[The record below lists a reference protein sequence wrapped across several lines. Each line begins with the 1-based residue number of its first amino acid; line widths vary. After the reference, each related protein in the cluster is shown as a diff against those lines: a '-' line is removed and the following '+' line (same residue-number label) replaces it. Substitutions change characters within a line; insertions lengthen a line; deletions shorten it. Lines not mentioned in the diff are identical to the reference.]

1 MDGSTADATDSPA
14 STTQSTAHTTNET
27 GSLTQQSPH
36 ESRFIGSS
44 SGVYFINTVKQAFET
59 SIQQDESGRLP
70 AAEETV
76 GGEDDFAPSARNS
89 PERGQAFELNISSQR
104 AIEVS
109 SSAQLGSL
117 PAYET
122 AQLMTIEY
130 FKTWHPIVPFLS
142 GAAFLQE
149 LEGLYQD
156 PRTSRGAGRI
166 PADRQKLCNLIIFQ
180 CVIAIGGSGLPPSQA
195 APSVLPSR
203 SNLLSLVA
211 SLASRHD
218 ILTVQTLLAAQVYCI
233 STLALRTAS
242 SIGGLLCKL
251 LFHAGLHRCPYRYP
265 QLSNDDRDLRK
276 RILWS
281 AYALDRYLC
290 QALGIPVSL
299 SDAEIDVCLSGREEI
314 HGSSPHD
321 RNGVPVLSRQESSA
335 NGLPTA
341 GVTIGPGVN
350 PEMGTL
356 SGGSAPNRAESQP
369 QFTAENKLEV
379 ILANFVDYG
388 KLAGRVMEVYHT
400 SLHARAH
407 DPRKVLFLRSDVD
420 RWFNS
425 MPEEPIYAYG
435 GNGADEQ
442 IIRFLPFLHV
452 LYEQLKISIHRPA
465 LSLPR
470 TSPEFHHALQVTIRA
485 AKRTILALER
495 QAQLFW
501 PGYVASIWMSGL
513 IISFACQIG
522 LYNTSQGSQEIMRCL
537 DLLKKMGERWRSSQR
552 CYAALSTLLS
562 DLQKTLQR
570 TRPGTPTADDTFAR
584 PAKRQR
590 LDGGLGFEHSRP
602 IMSMSPTS
610 QPDAS
615 GAIKSVAQQKAGYAT
630 PMSAN
635 NTAEWD
641 VNDFFADLS
650 WENLFDIGDIAQDS
664 DMQFFGQVTSVT
676 GTK

>member
-1 MDGSTADATDSPA
+1 MEGSTVDATASPA
-14 STTQSTAHTTNET
+14 STTQSTNHTTHET

-44 SGVYFINTVKQAFET
+44 SGVYFINTVKQAFEN
-59 SIQQDESGRLP
+59 SVQQDNTNHLP

-89 PERGQAFELNISSQR
+89 PERGQFELNISSQR

-117 PAYET
+117 PPYET

-130 FKTWHPIVPFLS
+130 FKIWHPIVPFLS
-142 GAAFLQE
+142 GSAFLQE
-149 LEGLYQD
+149 LENLYQD
-156 PRTSRGAGRI
+156 PRTSRGSGRI
-166 PADRQKLCNLIIFQ
+166 PTDRKRLCNLIIFQ
-180 CVIAIGGSGLPPSQA
+180 CVIAVGGAGLPSSHSIPSA
-195 APSVLPSR
+195 LPSR

-211 SLASRHD
+211 SLASKHD
-218 ILTVQTLLAAQVYCI
+218 ILTVQTLLAAQVYCL

-299 SDAEIDVCLSGREEI
+299 SDAEIDVCLSGRQEI
-314 HGSSPHD
+314 HGPATHD
-321 RNGVPVLSRQESSA
+321 QNGVLTLSRQNSNVNGGAAPRASA
-335 NGLPTA
+335 ETGVMTGGAAPPT
-341 GVTIGPGVN
+341 VDVK
-350 PEMGTL
+350 
-356 SGGSAPNRAESQP
+356 SQP
-369 QFTAENKLEV
+369 EPENKLEV

-388 KLAGRVMEVYHT
+388 KLAGRVMDVYHT
-400 SLHARAH
+400 SLHSRAH

-435 GNGADEQ
+435 NNGADEQ

-495 QAQLFW
+495 QTQLFW
-501 PGYVASIWMSGL
+501 PGYVASVWMSGL
-513 IISFACQIG
+513 IISFACQIN
-522 LYNTSQGSQEIMRCL
+522 LYNTAQGSHEILRCL
-537 DLLKKMGERWRSSQR
+537 DLLKRMGERWRSAQR

-562 DLQKTLQR
+562 DLQKNQQR
-570 TRPGTPTADDTFAR
+570 TRPGTPTADDNFAR

-590 LDGGLGFEHSRP
+590 LDGGPGFEHSRP
-602 IMSMSPTS
+602 FMSASPTS
-610 QPDAS
+610 QPDTSNLGKTAP
-615 GAIKSVAQQKAGYAT
+615 QQKGGFAT
-630 PMSAN
+630 PMTGNS
-635 NTAEWD
+635 TAEWD
-641 VNDFFADLS
+641 VNDFFADIS
-650 WENLFDIGDIAQDS
+650 WENLFDIGDIGQDT
-664 DMQFFGQVTSVT
+664 DMQFFGHITT
-676 GTK
+676 GPGLK

>member
-1 MDGSTADATDSPA
+1 MDGSAADTTASPA
-14 STTQSTAHTTNET
+14 STTQSTQET
-27 GSLTQQSPH
+27 GSLTKQFPH
-36 ESRFIGSS
+36 EIRFIGSS
-44 SGVYFINTVKQAFET
+44 SGVYFINTVKQAFEDA
-59 SIQQDESGRLP
+59 IQQEDSGHLP

-89 PERGQAFELNISSQR
+89 PERDQAFELNISSQR
-104 AIEVS
+104 AIEVN

-117 PAYET
+117 PPYDA
-122 AQLMTIEY
+122 AQSMTIEY
-130 FKTWHPIVPFLS
+130 FKIWHPIVPFLS
-142 GAAFLQE
+142 GSAFLEE
-149 LEGLYQD
+149 LDVLYQD
-156 PRTSRGAGRI
+156 PRTARGSGRI

-180 CVIAIGGSGLPPSQA
+180 CVIAVGGSGLPTSQA
-195 APSVLPSR
+195 APSALPSR

-242 SIGGLLCKL
+242 SIGGLLCKQ

-265 QLSNDDRDLRK
+265 QLSNEDRDLRK

-299 SDAEIDVCLSGREEI
+299 SDAEIDVCQSGRQEI
-314 HGSSPHD
+314 HGTNPTD
-321 RNGVPVLSRQESSA
+321 RNGVPVLVRQASNT
-335 NGLPTA
+335 NGKTPATPTLE
-341 GVTIGPGVN
+341 T
-350 PEMGTL
+350 GTL
-356 SGGSAPNRAESQP
+356 SGGTASNGLESQA
-369 QFTAENKLEV
+369 QSIAENKLEV

-388 KLAGRVMEVYHT
+388 KLAGRVMELYHV
-400 SLHARAH
+400 SLHSRNH

-425 MPEEPIYAYG
+425 MPEEPICAYSG
-435 GNGADEQ
+435 ANGADEQ
-442 IIRFLPFLHV
+442 IVRFLPFLHV

-470 TSPEFHHALQVTIRA
+470 TSPEFQHALQVTIRA

-495 QAQLFW
+495 QPQLFW

-537 DLLKKMGERWRSSQR
+537 DLLKRMAERWRSAQR
-552 CYAALSTLLS
+552 CYVALSTLLS
-562 DLQKTLQR
+562 DLQKMQQR
-570 TRPGTPTADDTFAR
+570 TRPSTPTADDTFAR

-590 LDGGLGFEHSRP
+590 VDGGPGFEHSRP
-602 IMSMSPTS
+602 IMSVSPTS
-610 QPDAS
+610 IRDTPGLS
-615 GAIKSVAQQKAGYAT
+615 KSVPPQKGGYAT
-630 PMSAN
+630 PVSHNHA
-635 NTAEWD
+635 TEWD
-641 VNDFFADLS
+641 VNDFFADIS
-650 WENLFDIGDIAQDS
+650 WENLFDIGDMAQDYS
-664 DMQFFGQVTSVT
+664 DMQFFGQVMANA